1 MPVWGWILLIAFL
14 GALVVGAIA
23 AIVRMT
29 HRLPAEEP
37 LHGRAENLA
46 APLPLDVA
54 DSMTARKLDAEEER
68 RSSLSRDR

>member
-14 GALVVGAIA
+14 SALAVAAVM
-23 AIVRMT
+23 AIVRAT

-37 LHGRAENLA
+37 LHGDPANLA

-54 DSMTARKLDAEEER
+54 AADSMTER
-68 RSSLSRDR
+68 ELEAQPKRETPVR